1 MDLQIHRVSIMIYVK
16 IYKIHLRN
24 HITKISKNDV
34 GLARKIL
41 NRLGD
46 QGETQTENEGNDERD
61 RDKGK
66 KERRGCGRG

>member
-1 MDLQIHRVSIMIYVK
+1 MDLQIYRVSVMIYIK

-24 HITKISKNDV
+24 HITEISKNDV

-46 QGETQTENEGNDERD
+46 QAETQTENEGNDERD